1 MNFTHEK
8 QLSKEASDLI
18 QFDADSIRQVVTS
31 RHGSNPDVWLA
42 NPDAYESN
50 GRLLRDTESPRL
62 LAYSKTD
69 QVLYATDGCNTCTR
83 RVDLK
88 ALSPAEL
95 EEFAVDNELQ
105 FDFLRDFVSL
115 W

>member
-8 QLSKEASDLI
+8 NLSKEASELI

-42 NPDAYESN
+42 NPDAYENN
-50 GRLLRDTESPRL
+50 GRVLRDTESPRL
-62 LAYSKTD
+62 LAYSKSD

-83 RVDLK
+83 RVDLC
-88 ALSPAEL
+88 ALTAHEL
-95 EEFAVDNELQ
+95 EEFATANELELE
-105 FDFLRDFVSL
+105 FLRDFVSL
-115 W
+115 C